1 MRISDNIKEAT
12 FLSRQNR
19 FACLVKLSHGKEMVY
34 LPNSGRLDSVL
45 FPGQRVFLAEKP
57 SPFRTTRYD
66 LVAARA
72 NGTVVSVDSRV
83 PGELV
88 HQALCQQALP
98 PFAQYSSIRREVPR
112 GRSRLD
118 FLLSGP
124 RSQCFL
130 EVKSVTLVA
139 GGKALFPDAP
149 TVRGRKH
156 LESLTWA
163 RREGYAAAV
172 VFVIQRED
180 VEAFSPN
187 DAIDA
192 DFGSALREAKR
203 HGVDIYAYR
212 CKVSPKEIELADQVA
227 IHL

>member
-1 MRISDNIKEAT
+1 MMIADNVKEAV
-12 FLSRQNR
+12 FIIRQNR
-19 FACLVKLSHGKEMVY
+19 FACLVKLSRGKEVVY

-45 FPGQRVFLAEKP
+45 FPGQRVFLVEKP

-66 LVAARA
+66 LVAAKA

-88 HQALCQQALP
+88 HQALSQRALP
-98 PFAQYSSIRREVPR
+98 PFAHYSSIRREVPR

-118 FLLSGP
+118 FMLTGP

-130 EVKSVTLVA
+130 EVKSVTLVT

-149 TVRGRKH
+149 TLRGTRH
-156 LESLTWA
+156 LKSLTWA

-180 VEAFSPN
+180 VEVFSPN
-187 DAIDA
+187 DAVDP
-192 DFGSALREAKR
+192 DFGTALRDANR
-203 HGVDIYAYR
+203 HGVEVYAYR
-212 CKVSPKEIELADQVA
+212 CRVTPKEIELADPVA
-227 IHL
+227 IDL

>member
-1 MRISDNIKEAT
+1 
-12 FLSRQNR
+12 
-19 FACLVKLSHGKEMVY
+19 
-34 LPNSGRLDSVL
+34 
-45 FPGQRVFLAEKP
+45 
-57 SPFRTTRYD
+57 
-66 LVAARA
+66 
-72 NGTVVSVDSRV
+72 
-83 PGELV
+83 
-88 HQALCQQALP
+88 
-98 PFAQYSSIRREVPR
+98 
-112 GRSRLD
+112 
-118 FLLSGP
+118 
-124 RSQCFL
+124 
-130 EVKSVTLVA
+130 VKSVTLVT